1 MTRML
6 AQHAKAA
13 ALLNEDPMLPLFNGF
28 GNDEADKVDRTENI
42 DVDDLSDSSDIEE
55 LIPLLPNKKVD
66 TDFVYLDGLT
76 NADKSLQTLKPFGGK
91 PKVVR
96 AVPNWLEKK
105 LSTW

>member
-6 AQHAKAA
+6 AQHTKAA
-13 ALLNEDPMLPLFNGF
+13 ALLNEDPTLPLFYGF
-28 GNDEADKVDRTENI
+28 EAEKVDKLEDI

-55 LIPLLPNKKVD
+55 LTPLLPNKKAD
-66 TDFVYLDGLT
+66 TIFVYLDGLS
-76 NADKSLQTLKPFGGK
+76 NAEKSIQALKPFGGK

-96 AVPNWLEKK
+96 AVPNWLERK